1 MDIASKMEGISV
13 SISDD
18 KLGAF
23 ITIHKRSD
31 HIVVKARELKEY
43 LEMNGV
49 IFGFMDDILRAIED
63 NPKNFVGQKTLVAQ
77 GRSAVDGKDGYI
89 EYVYDLTKKNQATP
103 LELENG
109 RVNYRE
115 LIAIHN
121 VTRGQRIATKI
132 PPERGITG
140 TAVDGAVLPAKDG
153 KEARILIGKNV
164 VLDGEKENVY
174 SLIDGVMSRQGNK
187 ISVFPIYEVNG
198 DVDYSVGNINFIG
211 TVIIRGNILTGFRVV
226 ASGDIQ
232 VYGSVEGAELEAG
245 GDIAVSHGILGQHK
259 GYIKAQGTVTSSF
272 IQDAKITAGKDVIV
286 LQSILHSEV
295 YAPHEIICTG
305 KKGLIVGGTLL
316 AGHKIECRTLGNMMA
331 QETHVE
337 VGVQKELWDE
347 LRELRERL
355 RYLNAYKPKDKT
367 EQHQIQERIMEID
380 HIFHEEASTARVVCK
395 GIIYPG
401 THIVMGKQ
409 TYVARDVIQN
419 MYFKLIDGEITM
431 IPNF

>member
-1 MDIASKMEGISV
+1 MDIASKMEGISLH
-13 SISDD
+13 ISDD
-18 KLGAF
+18 KLAAF
-23 ITIHKRSD
+23 IVINKRSD
-31 HIVVKARELKEY
+31 NIVVKARELKDYIESQ
-43 LEMNGV
+43 GV
-49 IFGFMDDILRAIED
+49 VFGFMDDILKAIEE

-77 GRSAVDGKDGYI
+77 GRTAADGKDGYI
-89 EYVYDLTKKNQATP
+89 EYVYDLSKKDVTP
-103 LELENG
+103 LEMENG
-109 RVNYRE
+109 RVNYKE

-140 TAVDGAVLPAKDG
+140 TAVDGTTIPAKDG
-153 KEARILIGKNV
+153 KDARILIGKNV
-164 VLDGEKENVY
+164 VLDSEKENIY

-187 ISVFPIYEVNG
+187 VSVFPIYEVNG

-211 TVIIRGNILTGFRVV
+211 TVIVRGNIITGFRVV

-245 GDIAVSHGILGQHK
+245 GDIVVSHGILGQHK
-259 GYIKAQGTVTSSF
+259 GYIKAGGMVSSSF
-272 IQDAKITAGKDVIV
+272 IQDANVTAGTNVIV
-286 LQSILHSEV
+286 LQSILHSDV
-295 YAPHEIICTG
+295 YAPHEIVCSG

-347 LRELRERL
+347 LRQLRERL
-355 RYLNAYKPKDKT
+355 RYLIAYKPKDKT
-367 EQHQIQERIMEID
+367 EQHTIQERIMEID
-380 HIFHEEASTARVVCK
+380 HIFHEEASTARIICR

-401 THIVMGKQ
+401 SHIVMGKQ